1 MPKLPDSAHKE
12 QIREAAARLFVERG
26 FGGTS
31 IQDIADTLG
40 VTRTA
45 VYYYF
50 KNKGE
55 ILRALV
61 EEITVAAMERL
72 ARASKLKIGPT
83 QRLRELVREYAMLI
97 LAHPKEFRVLDRSER
112 DLPKD
117 VADLHTS
124 AKRQVLESFTKAVSD
139 GIAAGEFRDV
149 DARMAAFAILGMCN
163 WTSAWFT
170 ITGRLSAEQIADAMA
185 DFALHAVR
193 RNGEDLARGAPPG
206 EILDRAMQDL
216 RRLRRLLD

>member
-12 QIREAAARLFVERG
+12 QIREAAAQLFVQRG

-31 IQDIADTLG
+31 IQDIADALG

-61 EEITVAAMERL
+61 EEITVAATERL
-72 ARASKLKIGPT
+72 ARASKLKVGPT

-97 LAHPKEFRVLDRSER
+97 LTHPKEFRVLDRSER
-112 DLPKD
+112 DLPKS
-117 VADLHTS
+117 VAELHMA
-124 AKRQVLESFTKAVSD
+124 AKRQVLESFTKAVLD
-139 GIAAGEFRDV
+139 GITAGEFRDV
-149 DARMAAFAILGMCN
+149 DARVAAFAILGMCN

-170 ITGRLSAEQIADAMA
+170 TTGRLSAEQIADAMA
-185 DFALHAVR
+185 DFALQAVR
-193 RNGEDLARGAPPG
+193 RNGEDLARNTPPG